1 MISFLPAGP
10 SGGRLT
16 RITGIRP
23 FLAPPMMQT
32 SKADRV
38 AALYRYLSSKIL
50 TLSLFGLLIVV
61 LVPKTLV
68 SKKVFFLDGAVSA
81 LLAAIGIN
89 LVFCTIRRFK
99 AISVAVLIV
108 HLGIFVVLAGALISA
123 RGYVATVN
131 VYEGGFTDT
140 FYRWDLEKDIQ
151 PGFTLG
157 IDKIHQS
164 YYPVGVKVGVLRGK
178 EKAGLFTLKTG
189 ESFTIDGYRIG
200 VGALDMSSG
209 SLTLQVHD
217 SNARLIGS
225 YDTRRDRGLPPG
237 FPYAFKLVAFQNPVL
252 KRVWTDLRLLRD
264 NRVVARGVS
273 EVNHPF
279 TWNGLRFFTTRIDV
293 DDAGMPYVGIQ
304 IIRDPGVSWVYGGFI
319 LICLG
324 VLACLRQFIGRGRR
338 GRARQPWKRVDP
350 GTMEE
355 YRGMAKRT
363 NMPPY
368 RKF

>member
-1 MISFLPAGP
+1 
-10 SGGRLT
+10 
-16 RITGIRP
+16 
-23 FLAPPMMQT
+23 MQT
-32 SKADRV
+32 SKAGPV

-50 TLSLFGLLIVV
+50 ALSLFGALIVV
-61 LVPKTLV
+61 LIPRTLIN
-68 SKKVFFLDGAVSA
+68 KKVFFLDGAVSA

-89 LVFCTIRRFK
+89 LLLCTIRRFK

-108 HLGIFVVLAGALISA
+108 HLGIFVTLAGGLISA

-131 VYEGGFTDT
+131 VYEGGYTDT
-140 FYRWDLEKDIQ
+140 FYRWDLEKDIK

-178 EKAGLFTLKTG
+178 EKAGLLALKTG
-189 ESFTIDGYRIG
+189 ESFTIDGYRVR
-200 VGALDMSSG
+200 VGALDMGSG

-217 SNARLIGS
+217 SNDRLIGS
-225 YDTRRDRGLPPG
+225 YDTRKDRGLPPG
-237 FPYAFKLVAFQNPVL
+237 FPYAFKLVAFQDPVL

-279 TWNGLRFFTTRIDV
+279 TWNGLRFYTTRIDA
-293 DDAGMPYVGIQ
+293 DSAGMPYAGIQ
-304 IIRDPGVSWVYGGFI
+304 IVRDPGVPCVYSGFV

-324 VLACLRQFIGRGRR
+324 ALACLRQFIARGRR
-338 GRARQPWKRVDP
+338 GRVRQPEKETGPVHMV
-350 GTMEE
+350 GNT
-355 YRGMAKRT
+355 
-363 NMPPY
+363 
-368 RKF
+368 